1 MNNEDITLSLGVDV
15 SSVKGIDALIKRI
28 KEASQQAIDSGVKD
42 ALMAA
47 TTRLKSAVDRAEGYK
62 YKGLDAGLARAKRAG
77 HMIAAEEEF
86 VSSVPHT
93 PETAPVL
100 AAVYRRL
107 RANRQTINP
116 ALVESS
122 RIENA
127 QRLEEINV
135 ELNRM
140 RASQRYI
147 KSVNAVS
154 KWLSDTNNAT
164 NLGETPDEQV
174 ASLKQG
180 RKLLSAMLGVG
191 RTSGQLDNEDQARI
205 LAALEGINEGL
216 REQTKAT
223 KDNTTTLSDGIKF
236 AGVAGSVMGVAG
248 AIGSGISA
256 YSNIMAAGY
265 GDPIHGWTSKRSAKA
280 SSLGTW
286 GAIGGGL
293 LGVLGGAIAG
303 GLTGAGTGAVGGL
316 PGSVAGAVIGAIT
329 GALKGGALGA
339 GVGGVG
345 GKAAGDWWGKN
356 ITRELSSQSDF
367 INSYRWSA
375 LYGDRLLRDR
385 YAALVETTGMATS
398 ADVEGLTNASTT
410 IGAAAAFGGVS
421 DQQWLA
427 LSMHP
432 NYFAALMSG
441 ASEAELLT
449 AYRKD
454 AEALGPGMAQ
464 YFVGSLPGMNENLRA
479 FAMSPLLGYTNADI
493 QDVLGQQGVMDL
505 VRRRGINAAYERTQK
520 DYAERLKT
528 WGDEYSDILEA
539 NPNLPSL
546 YNEAELRRI
555 LGYPDN
561 LTKRDLN
568 IIIDGESHNVGEV
581 YTDDSGPTGAML
593 QYLAGSAV

>member
-15 SSVKGIDALIKRI
+15 SSVKGVDALIKRI

-42 ALMAA
+42 ALATA

-62 YKGLDAGLARAKRAG
+62 YRGVEVGLARARRAK

-140 RASQRYI
+140 RASQRYL

-154 KWLSDTNNAT
+154 NWLAETNNAT
-164 NLGETPDEQV
+164 NLGETPDEKV
-174 ASLKQG
+174 ASLRQG

-223 KDNTTTLSDGIKF
+223 RDNTESLTTGTISKAISAITGVASIVG
-236 AGVAGSVMGVAG
+236 AGV
-248 AIGSGISA
+248 SA
-256 YSNIMAAGY
+256 YSNVMAAGY
-265 GDPIHGWTSKRSAKA
+265 GDPIHGWTSKRSALA
-280 SSLGTW
+280 SSLGPIGNT
-286 GAIGGGL
+286 AGGGL
-293 LGVLGGAIAG
+293 GAIAG
-303 GLTGAGTGAVGGL
+303 GIIGSFFGPAGTAVGTVLGQQLGSGVGGAVGN
-316 PGSVAGAVIGAIT
+316 
-329 GALKGGALGA
+329 
-339 GVGGVG
+339 
-345 GKAAGDWWGKN
+345 AAGDWWGKN
-356 ITRELSSQSDF
+356 ITRELSTQEDF
-367 INSYRWSA
+367 IKSYRWSA

-385 YAALVETTGMATS
+385 YAALVETTGMASS
-398 ADVEGLTNASTT
+398 ADVAGLANASTT

-493 QDVLGQQGVMDL
+493 QNVLGQQGVMDL
-505 VRRRGINAAYERTQK
+505 VRRRGINAAHERTQK

-546 YNEAELRRI
+546 YNEAELRRM
-555 LGYPDN
+555 LGFPDN

>member
-15 SSVKGIDALIKRI
+15 SSVKGVDALIKRI

-42 ALMAA
+42 ALATA

-62 YKGLDAGLARAKRAG
+62 YRGVEVGLARARRAG

-154 KWLSDTNNAT
+154 NWLAETNNAT
-164 NLGETPDEQV
+164 NLGETPDEKV
-174 ASLKQG
+174 ASLRQG

-223 KDNTTTLSDGIKF
+223 RDNTESLTTGTISKAISAITGVASIVG
-236 AGVAGSVMGVAG
+236 AGV
-248 AIGSGISA
+248 SA
-256 YSNIMAAGY
+256 YSNVMAAGY
-265 GDPIHGWTSKRSAKA
+265 GDPIHGWTSKRSALA
-280 SSLGTW
+280 SSLGPIGNT
-286 GAIGGGL
+286 AGGGL
-293 LGVLGGAIAG
+293 GAIAG
-303 GLTGAGTGAVGGL
+303 GIIGSFFGPAGTAVGTVLGQQLGSGVGGAVGN
-316 PGSVAGAVIGAIT
+316 
-329 GALKGGALGA
+329 
-339 GVGGVG
+339 
-345 GKAAGDWWGKN
+345 AAGDWWGKN
-356 ITRELSSQSDF
+356 ITRELSTQEDF
-367 INSYRWSA
+367 IKSYRWSA

-385 YAALVETTGMATS
+385 YAALVETTGMASS
-398 ADVEGLTNASTT
+398 ADVAGLANASTT

-493 QDVLGQQGVMDL
+493 QNVLGQQGVMDL

-546 YNEAELRRI
+546 YNEAELRRM
-555 LGYPDN
+555 LGFPDN

>member
-42 ALMAA
+42 ALTAA

-62 YKGLDAGLARAKRAG
+62 YKGLDAGLARARRAG

-93 PETAPVL
+93 PETAPML

-164 NLGETPDEQV
+164 NLGETPDEKI

-223 KDNTTTLSDGIKF
+223 KDNTESLTSGTISKAISAITGVASIAS
-236 AGVAGSVMGVAG
+236 AGV
-248 AIGSGISA
+248 SA
-256 YSNIMAAGY
+256 YSNVMAAGY
-265 GDPIHGWTSKRSAKA
+265 GDPIHGWTSKRSALA
-280 SSLGTW
+280 SSLGPIGNT
-286 GAIGGGL
+286 AGGGL
-293 LGVLGGAIAG
+293 GAIVGGIIGSFFGPAGTAVGTVLGQQLGSG
-303 GLTGAGTGAVGGL
+303 VGGAVGG
-316 PGSVAGAVIGAIT
+316 
-329 GALKGGALGA
+329 
-339 GVGGVG
+339 
-345 GKAAGDWWGKN
+345 AAGDWWGKN

-385 YAALVETTGMATS
+385 YAALVETTGMASS
-398 ADVEGLTNASTT
+398 AEVEGLANASTT

-432 NYFAALMSG
+432 NYFAALMTG

-493 QDVLGQQGVMDL
+493 QNVLGQQGVMDL
-505 VRRRGINAAYERTQK
+505 VRRRGINAAYERFQL

-528 WGDEYSDILEA
+528 WGDEYSDVLEA

-546 YNEAELRRI
+546 YNEAELRRM

>member
-15 SSVKGIDALIKRI
+15 SSVKGVDALIKRI

-42 ALMAA
+42 ALATA

-62 YKGLDAGLARAKRAG
+62 YKGLDVGLARARRAG

-154 KWLSDTNNAT
+154 KWLADTNNAT
-164 NLGETPDEQV
+164 NLGETPDEKV
-174 ASLKQG
+174 ASLRQG

-223 KDNTTTLSDGIKF
+223 RDNTESLTTGTISKAISAITGVASIVG
-236 AGVAGSVMGVAG
+236 AGV
-248 AIGSGISA
+248 SA
-256 YSNIMAAGY
+256 YSNVMAAGY
-265 GDPIHGWTSKRSAKA
+265 GDPIHGWTSKRSALA
-280 SSLGTW
+280 SSLGPIGNT
-286 GAIGGGL
+286 AGGGL
-293 LGVLGGAIAG
+293 GAIAG
-303 GLTGAGTGAVGGL
+303 GIIGSFFGPAGTAVGTVLGQQLGSGVGGAVGN
-316 PGSVAGAVIGAIT
+316 
-329 GALKGGALGA
+329 
-339 GVGGVG
+339 
-345 GKAAGDWWGKN
+345 AAGDWWGKN
-356 ITRELSSQSDF
+356 ITRELSTQEDF
-367 INSYRWSA
+367 IKSYRWSA

-385 YAALVETTGMATS
+385 YAALVETTGMASS
-398 ADVEGLTNASTT
+398 ADVAGLANASTT

-493 QDVLGQQGVMDL
+493 QNVLGQQGVMDL

-546 YNEAELRRI
+546 YNEAELRRM
-555 LGYPDN
+555 LGFLDN

-581 YTDDSGPTGAML
+581 YTDDSGPTDAML

>member
-15 SSVKGIDALIKRI
+15 SSVKGVDELIKKLTHAVNTGVGRSLDTVLKRETSLLNKRLNRI
-28 KEASQQAIDSGVKD
+28 QSIDRSEEDPITAKQQELQGIVRAYESFVGAVPERIQS
-42 ALMAA
+42 APILAA
-47 TTRLKSAVDRAEGYK
+47 T
-62 YKGLDAGLARAKRAG
+62 
-77 HMIAAEEEF
+77 
-86 VSSVPHT
+86 
-93 PETAPVL
+93 
-100 AAVYRRL
+100 YRRL
-107 RANRQTINP
+107 RARRQQLSAFLPETMRL
-116 ALVESS
+116 A
-122 RIENA
+122 NA

-135 ELNRM
+135 SLNRM
-140 RASQRYI
+140 RAIQRFE
-147 KSVNAVS
+147 KAHGKTMEWFN
-154 KWLSDTNNAT
+154 DTNYGTELGAT
-164 NLGETPDEQV
+164 PEE
-174 ASLKQG
+174 
-180 RKLLSAMLGVG
+180 
-191 RTSGQLDNEDQARI
+191 RI
-205 LAALEGINEGL
+205 TNMQMGLAALRKDRSALAEAKKDSKAFHKAYADL
-216 REQTKAT
+216 RNALLDNISVERESIKAT
-223 KDNTTTLSDGIKF
+223 KDNTTTLSTGLKF
-236 AGVAGSVMGVAG
+236 AGIAGSIMGVAG

-265 GDPIHGWTSKRSAKA
+265 GDALHGWTSKRSATA

-286 GAIGGGL
+286 GAIGGGA
-293 LGVLGGAIAG
+293 LGGIIGLLLAPFTGGSSLALAAAGAGLGG
-303 GLTGAGTGAVGGL
+303 GLGG
-316 PGSVAGAVIGAIT
+316 I
-329 GALKGGALGA
+329 
-339 GVGGVG
+339 G
-345 GKAAGDWWGKN
+345 GKAAGDWWGAN
-356 ITRELSSQSDF
+356 ITRELSSQEDF

-449 AYRKD
+449 AYKKD

-493 QDVLGQQGVMDL
+493 QNVLGQQGVMDL

-568 IIIDGESHNVGEV
+568 IIIDGESRTVGEV